1 MERCFV
7 VTLLGL
13 LTVICGADV
22 TRAEELPA
30 DSRSTAASS
39 PPAVAP
45 LTASADPAALTHP
58 PATRTSS
65 TFHSTRAPVPPPD
78 CQAHVAYDRDLT
90 LPGYLLPTAAGAK
103 TCIPFTSVSAHP
115 PEGYRG
121 DYYVAEFTDAKLR
134 EQWAACKVDPVC
146 HDRVY
151 KQVIAR
157 HPPNKEYNLKD
168 PHGRFLLGKIDE
180 KGADTDLTTIRRPA
194 YFSRSPYNEAIAAAD
209 PQTYMV
215 EFTAPAEAY
224 ERLHQS
230 LTADIKLR
238 GWYIQGAGIDDGKGG
253 RKRALIIA
261 SGGGGDRVT
270 AIDDPIDKA
279 YVIDPK
285 TGNTIPDDDWP
296 NATTG
301 VKGEAQWRQVFFN
314 LHQAGF
320 DVLALDRRGVGIS
333 GGFSDTNTQQ
343 QGHDLLKI
351 VADLR
356 SGEGMRALRP
366 NGEVLVGQAAAAA
379 VRGAEP
385 VAARGSAS
393 AGLPVFF
400 LGSSRGTMS
409 SGWAMTINFDQDC
422 TYDLPTITCKPPA
435 RDPNI
440 KGAILIADFSSGV
453 GYLESQTTPKDD
465 GRGPGRDRA
474 LFIGGIEVENN
485 IVFFPSSAI
494 LAGIHTWPSAFFARG
509 LWCYADGLEG
519 EMDAYSRV
527 RGLKDLVVVRGPH
540 PFEAWPAEEKARVTD
555 RAIAYAKAV
564 VLGQKTIPGRRTW
577 TNMKELVATTSD
589 VWEPSTHPTVV
600 SNP

>member
-1 MERCFV
+1 MERCLA

-13 LTVICGADV
+13 LSGI
-22 TRAEELPA
+22 
-30 DSRSTAASS
+30 S
-39 PPAVAP
+39 AVAEGAP
-45 LTASADPAALTHP
+45 RS
-58 PATRTSS
+58 
-65 TFHSTRAPVPPPD
+65 PVPPPD
-78 CQAHVAYDRDLT
+78 CHAHVAYDRDLT
-90 LPGYLLPTAAGAK
+90 LPGYLLPTAAGPK
-103 TCIPFTSVSAHP
+103 TCVPFTSVSAHP
-115 PEGYRG
+115 PAGYRG
-121 DYYVAEFTDAKLR
+121 DYYVDEFTDAKLR
-134 EQWAACKVDPVC
+134 EQWAACKVDTAC

-180 KGADTDLTTIRRPA
+180 MGADTDLTTIRRPG
-194 YFSRSPYNEAIAAAD
+194 YFSRAPYNEAIATAD

-224 ERLHQS
+224 ERLHQNT
-230 LTADIKLR
+230 TADIKLR
-238 GWYIQGAGIDDGKGG
+238 GWYIQGPGIDDGKGG
-253 RKRALIIA
+253 KTHALIIA

-270 AIDDPIDKA
+270 AIDDPIDKS

-301 VKGEAQWRQVFFN
+301 VKGEAYWRQAFFN

-333 GGFSDTNTQQ
+333 GGFSDTNTLQ

-356 SGEGMRALRP
+356 TGEGMRALTP
-366 NGEVLVGQAAAAA
+366 QGEVLVGHAAAAA
-379 VRGAEP
+379 VRGATHAGASADVRAGAP
-385 VAARGSAS
+385 PGTRAGGSAG
-393 AGLPVFF
+393 AQPAAPIPGLPVFF

-409 SGWAMTINFDQDC
+409 SGWAMTINYDKDC
-422 TYDLPTITCKPPA
+422 TYDLPTITCKPPV

-453 GYLESQTTPKDD
+453 GYLESETTPKDD
-465 GRGPGRDRA
+465 GRGPGRDRG

-519 EMDAYSRV
+519 EVDAYSRV

-540 PFEAWPAEEKARVTD
+540 AFETWPSEEKARVTD
-555 RAIAYAKAV
+555 RAIAYARAV
-564 VLGQKTIPGRRTW
+564 VLDQKSIPGRRTW
-577 TNMKELVATTSD
+577 ANMKELVATTSD

>member
-13 LTVICGADV
+13 LTVISGTGV
-22 TRAEELPA
+22 TRAADLHS

-39 PPAVAP
+39 PI
-45 LTASADPAALTHP
+45 
-58 PATRTSS
+58 

-78 CQAHVAYDRDLT
+78 CHAHVAYDRDLT
-90 LPGYLLPTAAGAK
+90 LPGYLLPTAAGPK
-103 TCIPFTSVSAHP
+103 TCIPFTTVAAHP
-115 PEGYRG
+115 PAGYRG
-121 DYYVAEFTDAKLR
+121 DYYVDEFTDTKLR
-134 EQWAACKVDPVC
+134 EQWAACKIDKAC

-157 HPPNKEYNLKD
+157 HPPNKEHNLED
-168 PHGRFLLGKIDE
+168 PHGRFLLGKLDE
-180 KGADTDLTTIRRPA
+180 QGADTDLTTIRRPA

-209 PQTYMV
+209 AQTYMV

-224 ERLHQS
+224 ERLHQNM
-230 LTADIKLR
+230 TADIKLR

-253 RKRALIIA
+253 KKRALIIA

-270 AIDDPIDKA
+270 AIDDPIDKS

-296 NATTG
+296 NATSG
-301 VKGEAQWRQVFFN
+301 VKGEAYWRQVFFN

-333 GGFSDTNTQQ
+333 GGFSDTNTLQ

-356 SGEGMRALRP
+356 TGEGMRTLTP
-366 NGEVLVGQAAAAA
+366 TGEVLVGHAAAVA
-379 VRGAEP
+379 VRGA
-385 VAARGSAS
+385 VRGSA
-393 AGLPVFF
+393 AAGAQPAAPIPGLPVFF

-409 SGWAMTINFDQDC
+409 SGWAMTINFDKDC
-422 TYDLPTITCKPPA
+422 SYDQPTITCQPPA

-453 GYLESQTTPKDD
+453 GYLESETTPKDD

-494 LAGIHTWPSAFFARG
+494 LAGIHTWPGAFFARG

-519 EMDAYSRV
+519 EMDAYGRV

-540 PFEAWPAEEKARVTD
+540 AFETWPSEEKARVTD

-564 VLGQKTIPGRRTW
+564 VLDQKTIPGRRTW

>member
-1 MERCFV
+1 MERHFAATV
-7 VTLLGL
+7 LGV
-13 LTVICGADV
+13 LTAIAGFGVGVA
-22 TRAEELPA
+22 A
-30 DSRSTAASS
+30 DSAA
-39 PPAVAP
+39 
-45 LTASADPAALTHP
+45 
-58 PATRTSS
+58 R
-65 TFHSTRAPVPPPD
+65 FHSSRAPVPAPD

-90 LPGYLLPTAAGAK
+90 MPGYLLPTAAGPQ
-103 TCIPFTSVSAHP
+103 TCIPFTTVSARP
-115 PEGYRG
+115 APGYRG
-121 DYYVAEFTDAKLR
+121 DFYVDEFTDAKLR
-134 EQWAACKVDPVC
+134 EEWEACKVDKAC

-168 PHGRFLLGKIDE
+168 PHARFLLGKIEE
-180 KGADTDLTTIRRPA
+180 KGVDTDLSTIRRPA
-194 YFSRSPYNEAIAAAD
+194 YFSRPPYNEPIAAVD

-224 ERLHQS
+224 ERLHQNM
-230 LTADIKLR
+230 TADIKIR
-238 GWYIQGAGIDDGKGG
+238 GWYIQGAGIDNGKGG
-253 RKRALIIA
+253 KKRALIIA

-270 AIDDPIDKA
+270 AIDDPVDKA

-296 NATTG
+296 NATSG
-301 VKGEAQWRQVFFN
+301 VKGEAVWREVFFK

-333 GGFSDTNTQQ
+333 GGFSDTNTLQ
-343 QGHDLLKI
+343 QGHDLLRI

-356 SGEGMRALRP
+356 SGAGMRALTPAGTVTTGRD
-366 NGEVLVGQAAAAA
+366 AAAT
-379 VRGAEP
+379 VRGSSPAQ
-385 VAARGSAS
+385 
-393 AGLPVFF
+393 GLPVLF

-409 SGWAMTINFDQDC
+409 SGWAMTLNYDKDC
-422 TYDLPTITCKPPA
+422 SYDLPTIGCKPPV
-435 RDPNI
+435 RDATI

-465 GRGPGRDRA
+465 GRGPGRDRG

-519 EMDAYSRV
+519 EMDSYSRV
-527 RGLKDLVVVRGPH
+527 KGLKDLVVVRGPH
-540 PFEAWPAEEKARVTD
+540 AFETWPPEEKARVED
-555 RAIAYAKAV
+555 RMIAYADAV
-564 VLGQKTIPGRRTW
+564 VLGHKSIPGRRTW
-577 TNMKELVATTSD
+577 TNMKELVATSGD

-600 SNP
+600 ATP

>member
-1 MERCFV
+1 MERHLV
-7 VTLLGL
+7 ATVLGL
-13 LTVICGADV
+13 VTVISGAKV
-22 TRAEELPA
+22 
-30 DSRSTAASS
+30 
-39 PPAVAP
+39 
-45 LTASADPAALTHP
+45 PAAAPT
-58 PATRTSS
+58 PA
-65 TFHSTRAPVPPPD
+65 PD

-90 LPGYLLPTAAGAK
+90 LPGYLLPTAAGPK
-103 TCIPFTSVSAHP
+103 TCIPFTTASAHP
-115 PEGYRG
+115 PAGYRG
-121 DYYVAEFTDAKLR
+121 DFYVDEFTDAKLR
-134 EQWAACKVDPVC
+134 EQWAACKADKDC

-157 HPPNKEYNLKD
+157 HPPNKEYNLQD
-168 PHGRFLLGKIDE
+168 PHGRFLLGKIE
-180 KGADTDLTTIRRPA
+180 ERGADTDLSTIRRPA
-194 YFSRSPYNEAIAAAD
+194 YFARAPYNEAIAAAD
-209 PQTYMV
+209 PATYMV

-224 ERLHQS
+224 ERLHQHM
-230 LTADIKLR
+230 TADVKLR
-238 GWYIQGAGIDDGKGG
+238 GWYIQGSGIDDGK
-253 RKRALIIA
+253 RAKKRALIII
-261 SGGGGDRVT
+261 SGGGGDRIT

-279 YVIDPK
+279 YVVDPQ

-301 VKGEAQWRQVFFN
+301 VKGEAYWRQVFFN

-333 GGFSDTNTQQ
+333 GGFSDTNTLQ

-356 SGEGMRALRP
+356 AGEGMRALTP
-366 NGEVLVGQAAAAA
+366 AGKVVVGQDAAAA
-379 VRGAEP
+379 VRGT
-385 VAARGSAS
+385 AS
-393 AGLPVFF
+393 PEGLPVFF
-400 LGSSRGTMS
+400 MGSSRGTMS
-409 SGWAMTINFDQDC
+409 SGWAMTINFDKDC
-422 TYDLPTITCKPPA
+422 GYDLPTITCKPPV
-435 RDPNI
+435 RDPTI

-465 GRGPGRDRA
+465 GRGPGRDRG

-527 RGLKDLVVVRGPH
+527 NGLKDLVVVRGPH
-540 PFEAWPAEEKARVTD
+540 AFETWPAQEKARVTD
-555 RAIAYAKAV
+555 RAIAYARSV
-564 VLGQKTIPGRRTW
+564 VLNQKSIPGRRTW
-577 TNMKELVATTSD
+577 SNMKELVATTSD